1 MQIID
6 RFIYNIEK
14 YKLIDEK
21 DTIIVATSGG
31 PDSQFLTYLLYEIK
45 EKYKI
50 NIVLAHLNHL
60 HRKESYLDEQLVE
73 KTAKEL
79 GLKVFVRHESMDDYA
94 KEMKISPEDAG
105 RRLRYSFLRE
115 ISEGYENF
123 KIATGHNKDDQA
135 ETVLMRMIRGSG
147 LDGLCAMDYKNGDII
162 RPILSF
168 SKKEII
174 EFLNQNN
181 IPYALDKTNFHNDY
195 TRNYIRNEIIREL
208 ETINPNVSD
217 SLFTLSQTLKDD
229 KILIDH
235 VIDEEFTKLVVEKRK
250 DSISLDRN
258 KFNQIPDYMAGRIM
272 RRAILE
278 LTGSLKDISKENIDE
293 FLSIRELA
301 TGKKVIKYDI
311 IFIKNY
317 HSYKL
322 SLRENKIEKSPE
334 KLISLNEEII
344 FNNYLIRAR
353 EVDKIGKKNQNTFYF
368 DMDELSFPLKVR
380 TRQNGDKFKPLGM
393 DNNKKLK
400 DFFIDQK
407 IDRDKRDVIPLIL
420 SNDEIICVLSQ
431 RISEDY
437 KVTNNTRK
445 ILKIEV
451 ANVKWYKSNDGKSSN
466 RWRNNQFK
474 D

>member
-60 HRKESYLDEQLVE
+60 HRKEAYLDEQLVE
-73 KTAKEL
+73 KTANEL
-79 GLKVFVRHESMDDYA
+79 GLKVFVRHESMDNYA

-105 RRLRYSFLRE
+105 RKLRYSFLRE

-174 EFLNQNN
+174 EFLDQNN

-229 KILIDH
+229 KILIER

-258 KFNQIPDYMAGRIM
+258 KFNQIPDYMTGRIM

-301 TGKKVIKYDI
+301 TGKKVIKDDI

-317 HSYKL
+317 HYYKL
-322 SLRENKIEKSPE
+322 MLKEKKIEKSSQ
-334 KLISLNEEII
+334 KTIDVNEEII

-368 DMDELSFPLKVR
+368 DMDKLSLPLKVR
-380 TRQNGDKFKPLGM
+380 TRQNGDKFKPFGM

-407 IDRDKRDVIPLIL
+407 IDRDKRDLIPLIL

-451 ANVKWYKSNDGKSSN
+451 ANVKWYKSNDGKSSH

>member
-6 RFIYNIEK
+6 SFIYNIEK

-21 DTIIVATSGG
+21 ETIIVATSGG

-60 HRKESYLDEQLVE
+60 HRKEAYLDEQLVE
-73 KTAKEL
+73 KTANEL
-79 GLKVFVRHESMDDYA
+79 GLNVFVRHESMDNYA

-105 RRLRYSFLRE
+105 RKLRYSFLRE

-174 EFLNQNN
+174 EYLNKNN

-235 VIDEEFTKLVVEKRK
+235 VIDEEFTKLVVEKKK

-258 KFNQIPDYMAGRIM
+258 KFNQIPDYMTGRIM
-272 RRAILE
+272 RRALLE

-301 TGKKVIKYDI
+301 TGKKVIKDDI

-317 HSYKL
+317 QSYKL
-322 SLRENKIEKSPE
+322 SLRENKIEKSSQ
-334 KLISLNEEII
+334 KTIDVNEEII
-344 FNNYLIRAR
+344 FNNYLIRAK
-353 EVDKIGKKNQNTFYF
+353 EVDKIGKKNKNTHYF
-368 DMDELSFPLKVR
+368 DMDKLSLPLKVR
-380 TRQNGDKFKPLGM
+380 TRQNGDKFKPFGM

-407 IDRDKRDVIPLIL
+407 IDRDKRDLIPLIL

-451 ANVKWYKSNDGKSSN
+451 ANVKWYKSNDGKSSH

>member
-60 HRKESYLDEQLVE
+60 HRKEAYLDEQLVE
-73 KTAKEL
+73 KTANEL
-79 GLKVFVRHESMDDYA
+79 GLKVFVRHESMDNYA

-105 RRLRYSFLRE
+105 RKLRYSFLRE

-174 EFLNQNN
+174 EFLDQNN

-229 KILIDH
+229 KILIER

-258 KFNQIPDYMAGRIM
+258 KFNQIPDYMTGRIM

-301 TGKKVIKYDI
+301 TGKKVIKDDI

-317 HSYKL
+317 HYYKL
-322 SLRENKIEKSPE
+322 MLKEKKIEKSSQ
-334 KLISLNEEII
+334 KTIDVNEEII

-368 DMDELSFPLKVR
+368 DMDKLSLPLKVR
-380 TRQNGDKFKPLGM
+380 TRQNGDKFKPFGM

-407 IDRDKRDVIPLIL
+407 IDRDKRDLIPLIL
-420 SNDEIICVLSQ
+420 SNDEIICVLIQ

-451 ANVKWYKSNDGKSSN
+451 ANVK
-466 RWRNNQFK
+466 
-474 D
+474 